1 MDKTFLISK
10 LINDLRTYDNIQKI
24 VIVQWDN
31 YTTGC
36 LLDYNYFN
44 KYYKMTVMDL
54 NKQKALDADPKVIQQ
69 NNVTGNLAWD
79 WNANTKFF
87 NYSRSERNHF
97 LQWYFT
103 MNCKSIL
110 ILFRFNITSI

>member
-10 LINDLRTYDNIQKI
+10 LINYLRTYDNIQNI

-36 LLDYNYFN
+36 LLDDNYFN
-44 KYYKMTVMDL
+44 KYYKMIVMDL
-54 NKQKALDADPKVIQQ
+54 SKQKALDADPKAIQQ

-87 NYSRSERNHF
+87 NYWRSERNHF
-97 LQWYFT
+97 LQLYFT

-110 ILFRFNITSI
+110 ILFRFDITSI